1 MLSIIR
7 KKPDLPEG
15 YIIEKVVS
23 LDSSK
28 YDIQIGLYLLKPED
42 DKKERKSI
50 FTITKGFVV
59 KKFISQGELTR
70 DTGISLTRINEAL
83 SEVSKESIDVFS
95 VYLID
100 ALMSLSEPDKSAGK
114 ITINE
119 MSLNETPEL
128 GWEEYLPF

>member
-1 MLSIIR
+1 VLNIIR

-15 YIIEKVVS
+15 YILEKVIS
-23 LDSSK
+23 LDSNK

-42 DKKERKSI
+42 NKKEKKSI

-59 KKFISQGELTR
+59 KKLISQGELTR

-83 SEVSKESIDVFS
+83 TEVSKESMDVFS
-95 VYLID
+95 VYLVD
-100 ALMSLSEPDKSAGK
+100 ALMSLSEPNKSAGK

-119 MSLNETPEL
+119 MSLNEIPEL

>member
-15 YIIEKVVS
+15 YILEKVIS
-23 LDSSK
+23 LDSDK
-28 YDIQIGLYLLKPED
+28 YDIQIGLYLLKPGD
-42 DKKERKSI
+42 GKKEKKSI

-59 KKFISQGELTR
+59 KKLISQGELTR

-83 SEVSKESIDVFS
+83 TEVNKESIDVFS

-100 ALMSLSEPDKSAGK
+100 ALMSLADPDKSAGK

>member
-7 KKPDLPEG
+7 KKPELPEG
-15 YIIEKVVS
+15 YILEKVIS
-23 LDSSK
+23 LDSDK

-42 DKKERKSI
+42 NKKEKKSI

-59 KKFISQGELTR
+59 KKFVSQGELTR

-83 SEVSKESIDVFS
+83 AEVNKESMDVFS
-95 VYLID
+95 AYLVD

-119 MSLNETPEL
+119 MSLNEAPEL

>member
-1 MLSIIR
+1 MLNVIR
-7 KKPDLPEG
+7 KKPELPEG
-15 YIIEKVVS
+15 YILEKVIS
-23 LDSSK
+23 LDSDK

-42 DKKERKSI
+42 NKKEKKSI

-59 KKFISQGELTR
+59 KKLISQGELTR

-83 SEVSKESIDVFS
+83 AEVNKESMDVFS
-95 VYLID
+95 IYLID

-119 MSLNETPEL
+119 MSLNEIPEL

>member
-15 YIIEKVVS
+15 YILEKVIS
-23 LDSSK
+23 LDSDK

-42 DKKERKSI
+42 NKKEKKSI

-59 KKFISQGELTR
+59 KKLISQGELTR

-83 SEVSKESIDVFS
+83 SEVNKESIEVFS

-119 MSLNETPEL
+119 MSLNETSEL

>member
-1 MLSIIR
+1 MLNIIR

-28 YDIQIGLYLLKPED
+28 YDIQIGLYLLKTED

-59 KKFISQGELTR
+59 KKFISQGELAR

-83 SEVSKESIDVFS
+83 AEVNKESMDVFS
-95 VYLID
+95 IYLID

>member
-1 MLSIIR
+1 MLNIIR

-15 YIIEKVVS
+15 YILEKVIS
-23 LDSSK
+23 LDSNK

-42 DKKERKSI
+42 NKKEKKSI

-59 KKFISQGELTR
+59 KKLISQGELTR

-83 SEVSKESIDVFS
+83 TEVSKESMDVFS
-95 VYLID
+95 VYLVD
-100 ALMSLSEPDKSAGK
+100 ALMSLSEPNKSAGK

-119 MSLNETPEL
+119 MSLNEIPEL